1 MEPLSPRAVML
12 ITFASVTILVVVI
25 GVLVLGHDTQVEQ
38 RLGELSDPQSALLRR
53 RVRCAGRSVGG
64 SLQSLLASL
73 GLRLLPTADA
83 AHGHLQEQFLC
94 AGIYSPSGP
103 FVFAAVRF
111 VCGLVIP
118 AIILLAGNLDM
129 LDFWTA
135 LAVGAGLGCAGF
147 LGPGLWLRSR
157 IARRQMLLRTSL
169 PDFLDLTVTC
179 LEAGQSFEAALQRVT
194 DELRT
199 AHPVLAIELTIVQ
212 RELALGATPFR
223 ALRNFAERAQ
233 LDVVRTLATFVDQAQ
248 KFGCSMVESL
258 RTHAEMLREL
268 REQRSEELAQKAA
281 VKILFPTLLFIF
293 PPILITLAGPAVIEF
308 QQKLCAKDALT
319 ADVQPSEA
327 R

>member
-1 MEPLSPRAVML
+1 MEPLSPRAVL
-12 ITFASVTILVVVI
+12 IITSVSVT
-25 GVLVLGHDTQVEQ
+25 VLVAVLGALILGRDAELEQ

-53 RVRCAGRSVGG
+53 RARGSGKSKGA
-64 SLQSLLASL
+64 SLQRLLTSL
-73 GLRLLPTADA
+73 GIRLVPTAQQS
-83 AHGHLQEQFLC
+83 HGQLQDQFLC
-94 AGIYSPSGP
+94 AGYYSPTGP
-103 FVFAAVRF
+103 LVFTSVRF
-111 VCGLVIP
+111 VCGLVLP
-118 AIILLAGNLDM
+118 GVVLLLGNFGII
-129 LDFWTA
+129 DFWQSVA
-135 LAVGAGLGCAGF
+135 YSSIAGL
-147 LGPGLWLRSR
+147 LGMCGPAFWLRSR

-169 PDFLDLTVTC
+169 PDFLDLLVTC

-199 AHPVLAIELTIVQ
+199 AHPVLAFELTIVQ

-223 ALRNFAERAQ
+223 AIRNFAERSQ

-293 PPILITLAGPAVIEF
+293 PPILITLAGPAILEF
-308 QQKLCAKDALT
+308 HQKLAPATK
-319 ADVQPSEA
+319 EA
-327 R
+327 VESSQE

>member
-1 MEPLSPRAVML
+1 MEPLSPRAVL
-12 ITFASVTILVVVI
+12 IITSVSVT
-25 GVLVLGHDTQVEQ
+25 VLVTVVGILILGRDAELEQ

-53 RVRCAGRSVGG
+53 RARGSGKGQRG
-64 SLQSLLASL
+64 SLQRLFASL
-73 GLRLLPTADA
+73 GIRLIPAADESHGQLRD
-83 AHGHLQEQFLC
+83 QFLC
-94 AGIYSPSGP
+94 AGYYSPTGP
-103 FVFAAVRF
+103 LVYTGVRF
-111 VCGLVIP
+111 VCGLVLP
-118 AIILLAGNLDM
+118 GIILLLGNFDAV
-129 LDFWTA
+129 DFWQA
-135 LAVGAGLGCAGF
+135 LAVASILGL
-147 LGPGLWLRSR
+147 LGMSGPALWLRSR

-169 PDFLDLTVTC
+169 PDFLDLLVTC

-199 AHPVLAIELTIVQ
+199 AHPVLAFELTIVQ

-223 ALRNFAERAQ
+223 AIRNFAERSQ

-293 PPILITLAGPAVIEF
+293 PPILITLAGPAILEF
-308 QQKLCAKDALT
+308 HQKLAPATK
-319 ADVQPSEA
+319 EA
-327 R
+327 VESSQE

>member
-1 MEPLSPRAVML
+1 MQPLSPTAVMT
-12 ITFASVTILVVVI
+12 ITFVSVTVLIAVV
-25 GVLVLGHDTQVEQ
+25 GLLVLGRDADIEE

-53 RVRCAGRSVGG
+53 RVRNSSKSMRG

-73 GLRLLPTADA
+73 GSRLLPTTDSAQNR
-83 AHGHLQEQFLC
+83 LQEQFLS

-111 VCGLVIP
+111 VGGM
-118 AIILLAGNLDM
+118 ILPGIVLIAGNVGLIE
-129 LDFWTA
+129 FWKA
-135 LAVGAGLGCAGF
+135 LAAGCLVGLIGMF
-147 LGPGLWLRSR
+147 GPAVWLRMR
-157 IARRQMLLRTSL
+157 ISRRQMLLRIAL

-199 AHPVLAIELTIVQ
+199 AHPLLALELTIVQ

-223 ALRNFAERAQ
+223 ALRNFAERSQ

-248 KFGCSMVESL
+248 KFGASMVESL

-308 QQKLCAKDALT
+308 QQKLCPKDS
-319 ADVQPSEA
+319 VVNEA
-327 R
+327 PRE